1 MTSLRGIVISRGAEL
16 VVRLTSGARVRIPRQ
31 KDLRLGD
38 TVYVCYD
45 YTQMVVRE
53 VFTEAEFLASD
64 DVADEPV
71 EWDCPD
77 DLDILDLA
85 IEPHFGPVVSL

>member
-38 TVYVCYD
+38 TVYICYD
-45 YTQMVVRE
+45 YTSLVVRE
-53 VFTEAEFLASD
+53 VFTEAEFFASD

-71 EWDCPD
+71 EWDAPEE
-77 DLDILDLA
+77 LDILDLA
-85 IEPHFGPVVSL
+85 IEPHLGPVVSL

>member
-1 MTSLRGIVISRGAEL
+1 MTSLKGIVISRGADL
-16 VVRLTSGARVRIPRQ
+16 LIRLSSGSRVRIPRQ

-53 VFTEAEFLASD
+53 IFTEEEYL
-64 DVADEPV
+64 ADEDSAGYFV
-71 EWDCPD
+71 EWDVPD
-77 DLDILDLA
+77 LVDILDLA
-85 IEPHFGPVVSL
+85 IDPSLVPVVSL